1 MCDKEK
7 NCPGAP
13 FHAVPRHETAF
24 LSGCGE
30 GSPAPSA
37 LHMRVVLPIST
48 SAGIACPFL
57 VEKRLTATGGVTQTF
72 PDMEEHSGKKSG
84 RRAIIWLYN
93 NKVVFLQKNNI
104 MAITIKNIPVLEG
117 VTAEDFV
124 RSADKNAAKV
134 TPRLSVE
141 AKKRLRKV
149 LEKSRSFRFN

>member
-1 MCDKEK
+1 MKVARTVLNGE
-7 NCPGAP
+7 
-13 FHAVPRHETAF
+13 
-24 LSGCGE
+24 SG
-30 GSPAPSA
+30 SNAADP
-37 LHMRVVLPIST
+37 
-48 SAGIACPFL
+48 
-57 VEKRLTATGGVTQTF
+57 Q
-72 PDMEEHSGKKSG
+72 
-84 RRAIIWLYN
+84 
-93 NKVVFLQKNNI
+93 NNI